1 MSIQTKGREQLIR
14 LLNEWYEEIRLYH
27 VEKSNQLKMKIEEN
41 LKEIETDQ
49 YLSLY
54 YSLLEFRYKVLVEGI
69 NITKESF
76 EKVEEISG
84 IKDQY
89 LFLAYYYHFFKAI
102 HSTILSNYNDAK
114 AHYDKAE
121 ELLIYIPDE
130 IEKAEFEY
138 RMASFYYHSYQ
149 PFEGIQ
155 HVLKAKEMFSNHIG
169 YEINHALCDNLY
181 SIACIDLREFG
192 RAEECLNK
200 VIDVLKKNN
209 EEHLLIKVRYNLGW
223 LYHIEDLYE
232 LAIRHS
238 SEIVNKIPNHYKAL
252 FVLARAYYKL
262 GDIETAKQHIEQG
275 MKSAIQSGNAE
286 YKHRF
291 AVINELV
298 TELPKARLEQV
309 VTDAISYFE
318 KEGMWDCV
326 KEYAEMLAIQFYE
339 TDDHVKASKYFYIS
353 NNADKKHLRKGA
365 LK

>member
-54 YSLLEFRYKVLVEGI
+54 YSLLDFRCKVLVEGI

-76 EKVEEISG
+76 EKVEELSG

-200 VIDVLKKNN
+200 VIDVLKRMMKN
-209 EEHLLIKVRYNLGW
+209 I
-223 LYHIEDLYE
+223 
-232 LAIRHS
+232 
-238 SEIVNKIPNHYKAL
+238 
-252 FVLARAYYKL
+252 
-262 GDIETAKQHIEQG
+262 
-275 MKSAIQSGNAE
+275 
-286 YKHRF
+286 
-291 AVINELV
+291 
-298 TELPKARLEQV
+298 
-309 VTDAISYFE
+309 
-318 KEGMWDCV
+318 C
-326 KEYAEMLAIQFYE
+326 
-339 TDDHVKASKYFYIS
+339 
-353 NNADKKHLRKGA
+353 
-365 LK
+365 